1 GTAEGTVVLQP
12 GDILFPFKRYV
23 ETTTRLTLEKGYVVS
38 IEGSLDAEL
47 IRGYLESWEEP
58 EVFAASHIGFGMH
71 PRAQWSALA
80 FYEKAD
86 GIGMDGRCFK
96 GNFLFSTGP
105 NRFTGR
111 LVEAHLDIP
120 MRGCDVF
127 LDDDQLIANGKIVET
142 IGVAEVS

>member
-1 GTAEGTVVLQP
+1 
-12 GDILFPFKRYV
+12 
-23 ETTTRLTLEKGYVVS
+23 
-38 IEGSLDAEL
+38 
-47 IRGYLESWEEP
+47 
-58 EVFAASHIGFGMH
+58 
-71 PRAQWSALA
+71 
-80 FYEKAD
+80 
-86 GIGMDGRCFK
+86 MDGRCFK

-142 IGVAEVS
+142 VGVAEVS